1 MDSEED
7 FGHLDEDLDDLAPP
21 RYKTDSR
28 YGPYSSN
35 SSSSSSGGNGQ
46 HHNEESASSAAGMKK
61 NLNMMSA
68 FTHVGGD
75 TIRTISVLTAATV
88 SLLSGIDG
96 DICDAWAAIAVTIS
110 SRHCILISQ
119 LPHTVLL
126 SYPKKTNIIKTTINI
141 IVSQSLITNL
151 ALTHLSTTTQ
161 VSLTI
166 LAMTGP
172 LMMDIY
178 SVACSYSDEQDSRGV
193 GYSPIKTKE
202 PIL

>member
-1 MDSEED
+1 
-7 FGHLDEDLDDLAPP
+7 
-21 RYKTDSR
+21 
-28 YGPYSSN
+28 
-35 SSSSSSGGNGQ
+35 
-46 HHNEESASSAAGMKK
+46 MKK

-88 SLLSGIDG
+88 SWLSGIDG
-96 DICDAWAAIAVTIS
+96 DICDAWAAIAVTNCS
-110 SRHCILISQ
+110 SYCILLSQ
-119 LPHTVLL
+119 LPHTVYY
-126 SYPKKTNIIKTTINI
+126 YPYPNQTNKIKTTINHFL
-141 IVSQSLITNL
+141 SQSLITNL
-151 ALTHLSTTTQ
+151 PLIHLSTTTQ

-166 LAMTGP
+166 LAMTIP